1 MSNTFQLTNNMRKL
15 ITKILCVLVATSL
28 AMTSCKGPEGDI
40 GPDGA
45 QGGKGDKGDQGPNGN
60 NGADGEDAN
69 QVVLTN
75 HSTTST
81 FLKKLP
87 GFESV
92 EDFSLIGSADYLPES
107 PSYVFGGAA
116 DGAGLLK
123 TADGFVMMV
132 NNEDNIAV
140 SRLTFDKT
148 FRPVKGEYYLNSNG
162 GDYRLCSATL
172 ATPEEHGFGPLFLTC
187 SENALSWVHG
197 LDPFATVDAA
207 SKSQNYFLKGL
218 GHWAAENAVPLPKTA
233 YTGKTVIL
241 IGDDDNAT
249 YGGQLAMYVSTTGEL
264 ENGSVYVLRTLDKNP
279 RETDLVENT
288 PVDVEFVKLED
299 HKTLTGA
306 QTNAAGADMGVLAF
320 GRVEDIDYRK
330 DGVGRE
336 IYFNVTGQPEY
347 PSDRTMYGR
356 TYKLA
361 LNETDPTKG
370 KLTMVLNGDD
380 RKGKAGTFED
390 PDNILVTKNYA
401 YISEDPNLNPGIN
414 HDAYLYQYNL
424 NTGALKKVFELNH
437 FRGNSAA
444 EAIYGVSTFGQW
456 EYGAMLDVSDILGI
470 PNTFTLNI
478 QAHTWKSAAF
488 NNPDGGT
495 NDRAK
500 TFNEGSQIVV
510 LRGLPR

>member
-1 MSNTFQLTNNMRKL
+1 MRKL

-45 QGGKGDKGDQGPNGN
+45 QGGKGDKGDQGP

-187 SENALSWVHG
+187 SENAASYIHG
-197 LDPFATVDAA
+197 LDPFAAVTDE
-207 SKSQNYFLKGL
+207 SKKQNYFLKGL
-218 GHWAAENAVPLPKTA
+218 GHWAAENALPLPKTA

-241 IGDDDNAT
+241 IGDDDSGTN
-249 YGGQLAMYVSTTGEL
+249 GGQVAMYVSTTGDL
-264 ENGSVYVLRTLDKNP
+264 ENGSVYILRTVSQNP
-279 RETDLVENT
+279 REMDLMEDAS
-288 PVDVEFVKLED
+288 VDIEFVKLED
-299 HKTLTGA
+299 HKNLTGA
-306 QTNAAGADMGVLAF
+306 QTNAAGAALNVLAF
-320 GRVEDIDYRK
+320 GRVEDLDYRK

-336 IYFNVTGQPEY
+336 IYFNVTGQ
-347 PSDRTMYGR
+347 SGNADRTLYGR

-370 KLTMVLNGDD
+370 KLTLVLNGDN
-380 RKGKAGTFED
+380 RAGKAGTFED
-390 PDNILVTKNYA
+390 PDNILVTKNFA
-401 YISEDPNLNPGIN
+401 YITEDPNQNPGIS
-414 HDAYLYQYNL
+414 HDAYMYQYNL
-424 NTGALKKVFELNH
+424 NTGAVKKVFELNH
-437 FRGNSAA
+437 FRGNAAA
-444 EAIYGVSTFGQW
+444 EAVYGTSTFGQW
-456 EYGAMLDVSDILGI
+456 EYGGMLDVSDILGI

-478 QAHTWKSAAF
+478 QTHTWKSDLFKNA
-488 NNPDGGT
+488 DGGT
-495 NDRAK
+495 NPSSIN
-500 TFNEGSQIVV
+500 FNEGSQIIV

>member
-1 MSNTFQLTNNMRKL
+1 MRKL
-15 ITKILCVLVATSL
+15 ITKMMCVLVAASL
-28 AMTSCKGPEGDI
+28 AMTSCKDGDI
-40 GPDGA
+40 GPEGA
-45 QGGKGDKGDQGPNGN
+45 QGEKGDQGGKGDKGDS
-60 NGADGEDAN
+60 GEAAN
-69 QVVLTN
+69 LVVLAN

-140 SRLTFDKT
+140 SRITFDKT
-148 FRPVKGEYYLNSNG
+148 FRPVKGEYYLDSNG
-162 GDYRLCSATL
+162 GNARLCSATL

-187 SENALSWVHG
+187 SENASSWVHG
-197 LDPFATVDAA
+197 LDPFAAVTAT
-207 SKSQNYFLKGL
+207 SKKDSRFLKGL
-218 GHWAAENAVPLPKTA
+218 GNWAAENAVPLPKTA

-241 IGDDDNAT
+241 IGDDDSGT
-249 YGGQLAMYVSTTGEL
+249 YGGQLAMYVSTTGDL
-264 ENGSVYVLRTLDKNP
+264 ENGSVYIMRTVSQNP
-279 RETDLVENT
+279 REMDLLENT
-288 PVDVEFVKLED
+288 EVNVEFVKLEN
-299 HKTLTGA
+299 HKTLSGE
-306 QTNAAGADMGVLAF
+306 QTNATGADLKVLAF

-336 IYFNVTGQPEY
+336 VYFNVTGQ
-347 PSDRTMYGR
+347 SGNANRTMYGR
-356 TYKLA
+356 TYKLVLDA
-361 LNETDPTKG
+361 TDPTKG
-370 KLTMVLNGDD
+370 KLTLVLNGDD
-380 RKGKAGTFED
+380 RAGKAGMFED

-401 YISEDPNLNPGIN
+401 YITEDPTGNPGIS
-414 HDAYLYQYNL
+414 HDAYMYQYNL

-437 FRGNSAA
+437 FRDNTDAQ
-444 EAIYGVSTFGQW
+444 AIYGNAAKGGW

-478 QAHTWKSAAF
+478 QVHSWKSPQFA
-488 NNPDGGT
+488 NPDGGT
-495 NDRAK
+495 LAT